1 MMLKATLIAA
11 LYGISNGYGP
21 APTPVDMC
29 CTANV
34 AMSNSYSVCE
44 DVMNRF
50 DNPSQQE
57 DACLNGKFTGKND
70 KGENTCKWTECNMV
84 GYCVNARDVEYFGEL
99 SVRRSLA
106 VEIEREDI
114 EAEGGWGAPKTPRP
128 TVWEA
133 PKTPKPSNPP
143 KTPRPTEWKAPK
155 TPKPTSIKTTKIK
168 TTKAKTPRPTDTPRP
183 TKIKSTNIKTTKVKT
198 PRPTDTPRPTRGIVK
213 TPRPTSIKTT
223 KIKTT
228 KVKTTKVKTTVW
240 KAPKT
245 PKPTYEPKTPRPT
258 ETYIAD
264 PPKSTYIAPPKSTYI
279 APPKTTEPCAV
290 PSCVDPCRG
299 KCGANYECK
308 TRPTFLDDAK
318 RCPGCDVFDSCEYV
332 GWTAPKTPMT
342 GCAQNTG
349 KKACTKDKKCAWK
362 MGYPPMEFSEDAE
375 YQLLDEE
382 ESFFAVDGSVVEMI
396 NNMDSNMLM
405 VSGIVF
411 VAVLLLAI
419 KQCSNK
425 KDKDVYEPI
434 ADVEENNYVAVVQ

>member
-99 SVRRSLA
+99 TVRRSLA

-143 KTPRPTEWKAPK
+143 KTPRPTEWNAPK
-155 TPKPTSIKTTKIK
+155 TPRPTSIKTTKIK

-183 TKIKSTNIKTTKVKT
+183 TKIKTTNIKTTKVKT
-198 PRPTDTPRPTRGIVK
+198 PRPTEWNAPK
-213 TPRPTSIKTT
+213 TPRPTSDKTPRPT
-223 KIKTT
+223 NDKTPRPT
-228 KVKTTKVKTTVW
+228 
-240 KAPKT
+240 ADRT
-245 PKPTYEPKTPRPT
+245 PKPTMDRTPRPTNDKTPRPTEWNAPKTPRPT
-258 ETYIAD
+258 MDRT
-264 PPKSTYIAPPKSTYI
+264 PKP
-279 APPKTTEPCAV
+279 
-290 PSCVDPCRG
+290 
-299 KCGANYECK
+299 
-308 TRPTFLDDAK
+308 
-318 RCPGCDVFDSCEYV
+318 
-332 GWTAPKTPMT
+332 
-342 GCAQNTG
+342 
-349 KKACTKDKKCAWK
+349 
-362 MGYPPMEFSEDAE
+362 
-375 YQLLDEE
+375 
-382 ESFFAVDGSVVEMI
+382 
-396 NNMDSNMLM
+396 
-405 VSGIVF
+405 
-411 VAVLLLAI
+411 
-419 KQCSNK
+419 
-425 KDKDVYEPI
+425 
-434 ADVEENNYVAVVQ
+434 